1 MVNRDQLYYRIA
13 MARLHIVKKHQEL
26 ARLRAL
32 HAKSPTA
39 LRLRRIR
46 ALLLDLPKLADQ
58 LDADEDALDV
68 MDGKPPEERAANRLR
83 RRAANN
89 TNY

>member
-1 MVNRDQLYYRIA
+1 MNRDQLYYRIA

-39 LRLRRIR
+39 SRLRRIR

-58 LDADEDALDV
+58 LDADEDV

-89 TNY
+89 TNH